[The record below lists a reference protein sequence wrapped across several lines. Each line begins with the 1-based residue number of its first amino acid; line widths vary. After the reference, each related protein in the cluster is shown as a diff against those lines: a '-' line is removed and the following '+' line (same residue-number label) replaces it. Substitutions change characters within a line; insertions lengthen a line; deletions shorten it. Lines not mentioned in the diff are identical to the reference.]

1 MRFEIT
7 SKYLSERMY
16 PGMIISYSVKPLLGM
31 KMTWVTEITHIE
43 EMKYF
48 VDEQRIGPYFMWH
61 HQHFIETA
69 VNSVLM
75 IDIASY
81 SPPISFLG
89 ALANSIFISRQLE
102 SIFNYLENEIEILFP
117 DFNE

>member
-1 MRFEIT
+1 
-7 SKYLSERMY
+7 
-16 PGMIISYSVKPLLGM
+16 
-31 KMTWVTEITHIE
+31 
-43 EMKYF
+43 
-48 VDEQRIGPYFMWH
+48 
-61 HQHFIETA
+61 
-69 VNSVLM
+69 M

-89 ALANSIFISRQLE
+89 ALANSIFISSQLE